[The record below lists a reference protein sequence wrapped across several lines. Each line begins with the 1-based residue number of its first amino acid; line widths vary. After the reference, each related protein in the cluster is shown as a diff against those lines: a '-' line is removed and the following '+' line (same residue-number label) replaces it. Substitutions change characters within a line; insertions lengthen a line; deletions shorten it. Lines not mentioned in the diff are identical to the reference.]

1 MHIPPIDLSPLLKI
15 LKREGADEIYTDIRT
30 TKPAYLLLNT
40 TYNRLRN
47 EWNNIIRILEVD
59 LIPQLAKGGDLSS
72 LVPAAEALQKSAT
85 TLSLAASQALSFVP
99 GPIGIVCSIINAIVC
114 FSSGQILAGIMELL
128 GCIPGAKFGIK
139 GASKILPK
147 IGDEVVSIVSKNT
160 ELSKCLK
167 NWTLQLDKS
176 KLISNDLNYTKI
188 TESIEKIKRDIA
200 DIERYYPK
208 PTFRLDHIV

>member
-15 LKREGADEIYTDIRT
+15 LKREGADEIYTDITT
-30 TKPAYLLLNT
+30 TKPGYLLVNT
-40 TYNRLRN
+40 TYCGLRN

-72 LVPAAEALQKSAT
+72 LVPAAEALLKSAT
-85 TLSLAASQALSFVP
+85 TLSSAASQALSFVP

-114 FSSGQILAGIMELL
+114 FSAGQILPGIMELL

-147 IGDEVVSIVSKNT
+147 IGDEVVSIVSKNA
-160 ELSKCLK
+160 ELSKYLN
-167 NWTLQLDKS
+167 NWERLLDKS
-176 KLISNDLNYTKI
+176 KLISDDLNFSKI
-188 TESIEKIKRDIA
+188 TEAIEKTKRVIA

-208 PTFRLDHIV
+208 PTFGLYHLG

>member
-15 LKREGADEIYTDIRT
+15 LKREGVEEIQT
-30 TKPAYLLLNT
+30 AYKAQN
-40 TYNRLRN
+40 NPFCPIMF
-47 EWNNIIRILEVD
+47 EWNNILHILEGE

-72 LVPAAEALQKSAT
+72 LVPAAQALQKSAT

-114 FSSGQILAGIMELL
+114 FSSGQILPGIMELL

>member
-15 LKREGADEIYTDIRT
+15 LKREGADEIHT
-30 TKPAYLLLNT
+30 AYKAQN
-40 TYNRLRN
+40 NPFSPIMI
-47 EWNNIIRILEVD
+47 EWETILHILEVE

-72 LVPAAEALQKSAT
+72 LVPAAQALQKSAT
-85 TLSLAASQALSFVP
+85 KLSLTASQVLSFVP

-114 FSSGQILAGIMELL
+114 FSAGQILPGIMELL

-147 IGDEVVSIVSKNT
+147 IGDEVVSIISKNA
-160 ELSKCLK
+160 ELSKCLN
-167 NWTLQLDKS
+167 NWERLLDKS
-176 KLISNDLNYTKI
+176 KLISDDLNFSKI
-188 TESIEKIKRDIA
+188 TESIEKTKRVIA

-208 PTFRLDHIV
+208 PNINLDYWS